1 VLEPP
6 TPLYVRLAADQARR
20 LDQAVSTSG
29 KTKRQLVEDALREHV
44 SEDGLIVGRVALREE
59 TPEVL
64 TVGEA
69 ASLLRLDEDQVVQ
82 AAQRGELPARRI
94 ASDWRFSRLALL
106 SWLRGDQP
114 QLDDGPP
121 EHTA

>member
-1 VLEPP
+1 M
-6 TPLYVRLAADQARR
+6 
-20 LDQAVSTSG
+20 
-29 KTKRQLVEDALREHV
+29 REHV

-64 TVGEA
+64 TIGEA
-69 ASLLRLDEDQVVQ
+69 ASLLRLDEDQVLQ
-82 AAQRGELPARRI
+82 AAQQGELPARRI

-114 QLDDGPP
+114 QRDDGPP
-121 EHTA
+121 EHPA

>member
-1 VLEPP
+1 MLEPP

-114 QLDDGPP
+114 QLDHEPP